1 MQLLGKS
8 LEDLFNESKT
18 KHFSIKTTCN
28 LGYQMINLLEF
39 IHKKHVIHRDVKPDN
54 FVMGLNQEQGKVYLI
69 DFGLAKKYRSSR
81 TLKHCP
87 LSIFLIKNV
96 YYLLLLS
103 LFPFYINILFYLCLF
118 EILIFLHFG
127 NTSTIYILS

>member
-8 LEDLFNESKT
+8 LEDLFGESKE

-39 IHKKHVIHRDVKPDN
+39 IHNKHVIHRDVKPDN

-81 TLKHCP
+81 TLKHCHMTNKKKP
-87 LSIFLIKNV
+87 
-96 YYLLLLS
+96 
-103 LFPFYINILFYLCLF
+103 
-118 EILIFLHFG
+118 
-127 NTSTIYILS
+127 